1 MEKLKIYIL
10 VIVMSAFFSLF
21 NGMIEIVIKHY
32 DQNVRD
38 TLIGYVVGGIILGIM
53 AKTLLIYLLTRLQ
66 KRPLLAYAIVHV
78 LFLGVILLCFLLFGY
93 VNRTHVVV
101 CMVFSEVCMLSASY
115 LSYNDIIQLNSQLK
129 RKQEW
134 LSAKKN

>member
-1 MEKLKIYIL
+1 MEKLKVYIL
-10 VIVMSAFFSLF
+10 VIVMSAFFSLI

-32 DQNVRD
+32 DQTVQD
-38 TLIGYVVGGIILGIM
+38 TLIGYVVGGIVLGIL

-78 LFLGVILLCFLLFGY
+78 IFLGLILLSFLLFGY
-93 VNRTHVVV
+93 VNRTHIIV

-115 LSYNDIIQLNSQLK
+115 LSYNDMVKLNNQLK
-129 RKQEW
+129 RKQER
-134 LSAKKN
+134 LSAMKN